1 MNRVIISLV
10 VLVVLCFGACKPGTP
25 SQFIQPAEM
34 EDILVE
40 YHLARSAAS
49 ENGDWDTQNYNRM
62 LYMDAVLQKHGLTPE
77 QFDSSLVY
85 YYTRSDRFIDIYQ
98 RVVARLED
106 QAVLLGASEGEIGR
120 FASLDNQGDTA
131 NIWPHNT
138 TMLLFPRPPYH
149 CYEFSFVGDSTF
161 RAGDTFL
168 FQFISDFVYQ
178 SGTKDAM
185 LYLQAAYPDTV
196 VIRQTRFSSSG
207 LNQLRLEGPKD
218 ATLKQLSGF
227 FYLGGTDD
235 RSTTVRLLFI
245 SNIQLIRFHQKYEPK
260 PEPVTTDSVE
270 QAAATQRTAVD
281 TARGGDSL
289 RLRRKVLSTQNG
301 ATPNRMVERVHQSKS
316 RR

>member
-1 MNRVIISLV
+1 
-10 VLVVLCFGACKPGTP
+10 
-25 SQFIQPAEM
+25 M

-40 YHLARSAAS
+40 YHLARAAAS

-77 QFDSSLVY
+77 EFDSSLVY

-98 RVVARLED
+98 RAVARLEE

-131 NIWPHNT
+131 NIWPHST

-149 CYEFSFVGDSTF
+149 RYEFSFVGDTTF

-185 LYLQAAYPDTV
+185 LYLQAVYPDTV
-196 VIRQTRFSSSG
+196 IIRQTRFSSSG
-207 LNQLRLEGPKD
+207 LNQLRLEGPKT
-218 ATLKQLSGF
+218 ASLKSMSGY

-235 RSTTVRLLFI
+235 RSTTLRLLFI
-245 SNIQLIRFHQKYEPK
+245 NSIQFIRFHQQYEPQS
-260 PEPVTTDSVE
+260 ETITTNSVE
-270 QAAATQRTAVD
+270 QTIATQRTAVD
-281 TARGGDSL
+281 TVRGGDSL
-289 RLRRKVLSTQNG
+289 RPRRKILSTQQG
-301 ATPNRMVERVHQSKS
+301 TTPNRMVERVHQSKN